1 MIIGYLNFLYRFGH
15 QNGTKEHILARARW
29 NSIMNT
35 FRWLF
40 SCKKLW
46 MQIMLLSF
54 ILQTHRLE
62 ILLRYMLKWWKG
74 LERPSWEPILV
85 VLWALFAK
93 KMNLTLPRLV
103 LRKLSYARLISCNL
117 LQLGGWWIYYI
128 GCCVVLENFNPKYA
142 IRNPATPP
150 LMYHLSEF
158 SYL

>member
-1 MIIGYLNFLYRFGH
+1 MIIGYLNFLFRFGH
-15 QNGTKEHILARARW
+15 QNGTKEHILAHARW
-29 NSIMNT
+29 NSIMST

-74 LERPSWEPILV
+74 LEKPSWEPILV

-93 KMNLTLPRLV
+93 KMTLTLPRLV
-103 LRKLSYARLISCNL
+103 LRILSYARLISCNP
-117 LQLGGWWIYYI
+117 LQLGSWWIYYI
-128 GCCVVLENFNPKYA
+128 GCCVVLENFNPNAKYV
-142 IRNPATPP
+142 IRNPVPP
-150 LMYHLSEF
+150 PHPCLLIYHL
-158 SYL
+158 